1 MRRLRGTFGHPAR
14 IIPAGFLGIITIGT
28 VLLSLPIS
36 SRPEGGPPLL
46 VAAFT
51 SVSATCVTGLIVVDT
66 PSYWTPFGQG
76 VILAL
81 IQVGGF
87 GIMTGASLLGL
98 LVARR
103 LGLATRL
110 RTQHE
115 TRTLGL
121 GDVRQVVLRVAVL
134 IVACEAVLTAVL
146 AVRFL
151 TEYDYPPRTAL
162 WHGFFHA
169 VSSFN
174 NAGFALYPNNLIRF
188 VTDWWICLPICMGV
202 VVGGIGFPVVLELRR
217 AWRRPRSWTIHTK
230 LTVGMTVL
238 LLLLGFGA
246 FMVFES
252 GNRATLGQLEGADRI
267 LAAIT
272 QSVMPR
278 TAGFNTVEIGFL
290 RSETLAV
297 SDALMFI
304 GGGSAGTAGGIKV
317 TTFSLLAF
325 VILAEVR
332 GQRDVTVGTR
342 RVDPRAQRQA
352 LTIALL
358 SVAVVAMGT
367 MALLADNRFSLDT
380 VLYEAAS
387 AFGTVGLSTGI
398 TADLVPRSQWVL
410 IALMYVGRVGTITA
424 ATALALRS
432 RDRLYRWPE
441 ERPIVG

>member
-1 MRRLRGTFGHPAR
+1 LRRLGGTFGHPAR
-14 IIPAGFLGIITIGT
+14 IIPAGFLAVITIGT
-28 VLLSLPIS
+28 VLLSLPIATT
-36 SRPEGGPPLL
+36 PAGGPTLL

-51 SVSATCVTGLIVVDT
+51 SVSATCVTGLVVVDT
-66 PSYWTPFGQG
+66 PSYWTPFGHG

-103 LGLATRL
+103 LGLRTRL

-115 TRTLGL
+115 TRTLDL
-121 GDVRQVVLRVAVL
+121 GDVRQVVTRVAVL
-134 IVACEAVLTAVL
+134 VIACEVALATVLTL
-146 AVRFL
+146 RFL
-151 TEYDYPPRTAL
+151 VTYDYPPGRAL
-162 WHGFFHA
+162 WHGVFHA
-169 VSSFN
+169 VSAFN
-174 NAGFALYPNNLIRF
+174 NAGFALYTNSLIRF
-188 VTDWWICLPICMGV
+188 ARDWWVCLPICV
-202 VVGGIGFPVVLELRR
+202 AVIVGGIGFPVLLELRR

-230 LTVGMTVL
+230 LTVGMTGL
-238 LLLLGFGA
+238 LLLAGFGA
-246 FMVFES
+246 LLLFES
-252 GNRATLGQLEGADRI
+252 RNMATLGQLDGADRT

-272 QSVMPR
+272 QAVMPR
-278 TAGFNTVEIGFL
+278 TAGFNSVEIGFL
-290 RSETLAV
+290 RAETLTV
-297 SDALMFI
+297 MDALMFV

-325 VILAEVR
+325 VILAEIR

-358 SVAVVAMGT
+358 GVAVVAVGT
-367 MALLADNRFSLDT
+367 MALLADNRFSLDR
-380 VLYEAAS
+380 VLFEAAS

-410 IALMYVGRVGTITA
+410 IVLMYVGRVGTITA